1 VRLGW
6 VTDWDDKASHFLI
19 LFGQQ
24 KPAYETPASEA
35 APFILFSA
43 DSSKRASVRV
53 RPGQQRF
60 RFQVLKEYGAK
71 CAVCSI
77 THSLLLHAAHLCGKA
92 AKGGDD
98 WRNGLPLCATHHL
111 AFDAD
116 LFAIDPK
123 TLEIVLGSELDR
135 ATLGIEGRN
144 LTTVRARP
152 HLDALRWRF
161 EQFKKNQQDLTRFTA
176 TRTGAFAR
184 AFCWVLGVTRALA
197 TAI

>member
-1 VRLGW
+1 
-6 VTDWDDKASHFLI
+6 

-24 KPAYETPASEA
+24 KPAYAAPVSEA

-43 DSSKRASVRV
+43 ENSRRASVRV

-60 RFQVLKEYGAK
+60 RFYVLKEYGAK

-77 THSLLLHAAHLCGKA
+77 THSLLLHAAHVCGKA
-92 AKGGDD
+92 AKGSDD

-116 LFAIDPK
+116 LFAINPD
-123 TLEIVLGSELDR
+123 TLEIVLADGLAR
-135 ATLGIEGRN
+135 ATLGIQGETLG
-144 LTTVRARP
+144 TIRARP

-161 EQFKKNQQDLTRFTA
+161 EQFKKLEKPNPQIQLV
-176 TRTGAFAR
+176 AR
-184 AFCWVLGVTRALA
+184 Q
-197 TAI
+197 